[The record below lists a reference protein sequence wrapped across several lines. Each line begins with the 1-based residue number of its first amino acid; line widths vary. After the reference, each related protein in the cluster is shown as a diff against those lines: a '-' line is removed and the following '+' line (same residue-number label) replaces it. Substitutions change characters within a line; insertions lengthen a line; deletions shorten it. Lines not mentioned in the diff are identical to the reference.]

1 MQALAGFDIENR
13 LMQRTFHFTVLDETL
28 TQQRVSVRAYVF
40 QRVIFAINQINADLF
55 ALDVTA
61 KREIFL
67 YLFCVTYAYPAHHD
81 PPGFCFI
88 YETLFLI

>member
-1 MQALAGFDIENR
+1 M
-13 LMQRTFHFTVLDETL
+13 
-28 TQQRVSVRAYVF
+28 RAYVL
-40 QRVIFAINQINADLF
+40 QRVIFTVDQVNADLF
-55 ALDVTA
+55 TVDVAA

-67 YLFCVTYAYPAHHD
+67 YLLCVTYAYPAHHD